1 MNSRLKPLAALLP
14 ILFASIATA
23 ASQPQELANVVVSA
37 ARIPTSDV
45 AATYAS
51 EVHTRADIDNSGA
64 LTLYDYL
71 ANHTSVS
78 VMPSYGN
85 RFTPKIGMR
94 GYGIG
99 DGYQNIVVS
108 VDGQRLN
115 NIDMNPQLIGGVA
128 LSDIERIE
136 ITKGSGSVIY
146 GDGATAGTI
155 QIYTKA
161 HQGVSIQAYA
171 GNNQSFGTTV
181 TAGAHNEYFSIS
193 GSYDRS
199 ATDGANKA
207 DVAGH
212 KARSDSEIARLALS
226 GKLGEALTVRLDGY
240 NADLETRYPGP
251 LTQSQFNANPS
262 QNGGNT
268 YSRQN
273 FKTNYVRGGFDYQ
286 ITEQLK
292 LSANHGQED
301 KRSDYVNSNW
311 ISNYDYITDEVVAT
325 YENSRMAITGGY
337 QQFDGTRRGSSDET
351 SKKNTAWFANG
362 QLFIDALT
370 LSAGFRQE
378 KVAYAYKP
386 TVGASL
392 KQDNDLQGWDLGANY
407 RFSSQLSAF
416 ANLNHAYQAPD
427 IDRFFNFGTFNQFI
441 APAKVNT
448 LNLGINH
455 VMAANRLK
463 VTLFHA
469 KLDNEIYYYSTGSW
483 LTSYNTNI
491 DKSHKYGIEFQ
502 DTWKASD
509 SLSVSGKYAYTR
521 ATIDREQD
529 GGGTYNGKDLPGV
542 SKHTVN
548 LGATYRFGERST
560 VSLNQAWRSS
570 AWAAEDFDNN
580 NAQKQR
586 AYASTDLA
594 YRYRYQQFDFFASI
608 ENLFARKNGIWIK
621 DDAIYPVN
629 FSRAW
634 RIGVQAHF

>member
-14 ILFASIATA
+14 ALFATNVATA
-23 ASQPQELANVVVSA
+23 ADQSQELANIIISA
-37 ARIPTSDV
+37 ARIATPDV

-51 EVHTRADIDNSGA
+51 EVHSRADIENSGA
-64 LTLYDYL
+64 QTLYDYL
-71 ANHTSVS
+71 ANHTSVA

-85 RFTPKIGMR
+85 RFTPKIDMR

-115 NIDMNPQLIGGVA
+115 NIDMNPQMIGGIA

-161 HQGVSIQAYA
+161 HQGVGIQAYA
-171 GNNQSFGTTV
+171 GSQHSFGSTI
-181 TAGAHNEYFSIS
+181 TAGAHNEFFSIS

-199 ATDGANKA
+199 TTDGASKA
-207 DVAGH
+207 DVTGR
-212 KARSDSEIARLALS
+212 KASSDSEIARLSLS
-226 GKLGEALTVRLDGY
+226 GKLGEALTVKLDGY
-240 NADLETRYPGP
+240 NANLETRYPGA
-251 LTQSQFNANPS
+251 LTQSQFNSDPS
-262 QNGGNT
+262 QNAGHT
-268 YSRQN
+268 YSYQEL
-273 FKTNYVRGGFDYQ
+273 KSNYVRGSLDYQ
-286 ITEQLK
+286 LTEQLK
-292 LSANHGQED
+292 LSASHGQED
-301 KRSDYVNSNW
+301 KQSAFVGW
-311 ISNYDYITDEVVAT
+311 ISNYDHTTDEIVAT
-325 YENSRMAITGGY
+325 YESNRMALTGGY
-337 QQFDGTRRGSSDET
+337 QQFDATRFTSSDQT
-351 SKKNTAWFANG
+351 TKKNSAWFANG

-370 LSAGFRQE
+370 LSAGLRQE
-378 KVAYAYKP
+378 KVAYAYNP
-386 TVGASL
+386 TAGTSL
-392 KQDNDLQGWDLGANY
+392 KQDNDLWGWDIGANY
-407 RFSSQLSAF
+407 RINNQLSAF
-416 ANLNHAYQAPD
+416 ANLNHAFQAPD

-455 VMAANRLK
+455 VTAANRLK
-463 VTLFHA
+463 ATLFHA

-491 DKSHKYGIEFQ
+491 DKSHKYGVELQ
-502 DTWKASD
+502 DTWKATD
-509 SLSVSGKYAYTR
+509 TLSLSAKYAYTR
-521 ATIDREQD
+521 AIIDREQD
-529 GGGTYNGKDLPGV
+529 GGGAYNGKELPGV

-548 LGATYRFGERST
+548 LAATYRFGERST
-560 VSLNQAWRSS
+560 INLNQAWRSS

-586 AYASTDLA
+586 AYASTDVA